1 MWVASGQLDAY
12 GNGAGDPG
20 LVGAV
25 GLGYVGGFHALD
37 GWVAALF
44 ADVPLGTRTL
54 RAELPSVLLL
64 GLLAALLFVFVRR
77 CLVKTSESPSWASV
91 VAAIATTTVT
101 CSAPLLDEGTR
112 PGSSLLG
119 VVLVVIALLVQ
130 DPRGRLSAAV
140 GLFSLSL
147 TYDPLVGLLVATV
160 LVSRVALAPLQGPSP
175 SMLRWTSAL
184 AALLTGAGP
193 FLVAAL
199 EARTTRVST
208 SAPLFALPAFEPGS
222 IRHVAAALQAE
233 LGEVL
238 LLGSLAGVVLSLMT
252 PRARRENGPLLLLTA
267 VALSSLVVFGTS
279 QEGWSSAGLVGL
291 ASCVALAAIAMQEAV
306 LRVSRARLPLASAS
320 AAMVVVLFAAFPAIL
335 LDDSLA
341 RAATRPPL
349 AVPFWE
355 EAAFGGLP
363 SGSLLLLPSP
373 RLYARVLA
381 TLVMG
386 DLPGDIGVLP
396 TFDAKNEASAIALSH
411 DLALVPLF
419 RDIALV
425 GTPQELSLSTLAVT
439 RPLAVPTDPRWDRT
453 LTRHLLPGGL
463 LASFEPEP
471 RGGADR
477 KRALLATAASR
488 ARLATVL
495 TSSGEP
501 GLLSVTASLLSDR
514 AVAAIETGERE
525 VAALALGDAK
535 AFAPNDPRI
544 RQLLAKEQQ
553 RDTAVVMKAQLS
565 RSTTRP

>member
-12 GNGAGDPG
+12 GNGARDPR

-25 GLGYVGGFHALD
+25 GLGYTGGFHALD
-37 GWVAALF
+37 GWLAALF
-44 ADVPLGTRTL
+44 AEIPLGTRTL
-54 RAELPSVLLL
+54 RAEIPSVLLL
-64 GLLAALLFVFVRR
+64 GLLAVLLFVLVRR
-77 CLVKTSESPSWASV
+77 CLVRTSASSAWASV
-91 VAAIATTTVT
+91 VAAIAATTVT
-101 CSAPLLDEGTR
+101 CSAPLLEEAAR

-119 VVLVVIALLVQ
+119 VVLVVSALLFQ
-130 DPRGRLSAAV
+130 DPRGRVSGSVA
-140 GLFSLSL
+140 LFSLSV
-147 TYDPLVGLLVATV
+147 TYDPLVGLLVATA
-160 LVSRVALAPLQGPSP
+160 LVSRAALAPVPRPGPARE
-175 SMLRWTSAL
+175 RWVFAL
-184 AALLTGAGP
+184 AALVAGAGP

-208 SAPLFALPAFEPGS
+208 SAPLFALAPFETGS
-222 IRHVAAALQAE
+222 LHHVAAALQAE

-238 LLGSLAGVVLSLMT
+238 LFGSFAGVVLSLVSL
-252 PRARRENGPLLLLTA
+252 RGRRENGPLLLVAT
-267 VALSSLVVFGTS
+267 VALLLLVVFGTS
-279 QEGWSSAGLVGL
+279 QEGWSSAGLVCL

-306 LRVSRARLPLASAS
+306 LRVARARLPLASAS

-349 AVPFWE
+349 AVPLWE
-355 EAAFGGLP
+355 DAAFAGLS
-363 SGSLLLLPSP
+363 SGTLLLVPSP
-373 RLYARVLA
+373 RLYTRVLA

-386 DLPGDIGVLP
+386 DLPGDVGVLP
-396 TFDAKNEASAIALSH
+396 TFDAKNEASAVALSH

-425 GTPQELSLSTLAVT
+425 GTPQELSLSTLAIS

-453 LTRHLLPGGL
+453 LTRHLLPAGL

-477 KRALLATAASR
+477 KHALLATAASR

-495 TSSGEP
+495 SSGGDA
-501 GLLSVTASLLSDR
+501 GLLSITASLLSDR
-514 AVAAIETGERE
+514 AVAAIDTGERE

-544 RQLLAKEQQ
+544 ERLLAKEQQ

-565 RSTTRP
+565 RSTTKP